1 MNTVSNALSDL
12 PFVSD
17 SNIRVMPSSSIPAEI
32 TPETSPEIMITFCK
46 TGTTRTQRR
55 QSSLTVLAIP
65 GGTKI
70 SGWHVKSVMLVQVSR
85 TRKESVATIW
95 LENVVEYGVGKKDN
109 EAIIDLIVSIG
120 EYKQSLEK
128 LKKKLGDSSRKD
140 LENLCKLIEPV
151 SSS

>member
-1 MNTVSNALSDL
+1 MNTISNALPSL
-12 PFVSD
+12 PFIFD
-17 SNIRVMPSSSIPAEI
+17 SGIRFMPSSSIPVKI
-32 TPETSPEIMITFCK
+32 TSETSPEIKITFYK
-46 TGTTRTQRR
+46 IGTTRIQRR

-65 GGTKI
+65 KDTEI
-70 SGWHVKSVMLVQVSR
+70 SGWRLKSVMLVQVSC

-95 LENVVEYGVGKKDN
+95 LENVVEYGVGKEDN

-128 LKKKLGDSSRKD
+128 LEKKLGDSSRKD
-140 LENLCKLIEPV
+140 LENLCKLIEPA